1 MAEIMNMKVEMNVR
15 ALDADSSVHSGAMTT
30 LRISELVRFSSQRR
44 YVAGTNQSLP
54 HLGPPRASLGLFSV
68 FERGDHTGY
77 LKNFL
82 VNGFFYNYFILF
94 TYNYFVLQIKLIT
107 WGLWGTT

>member
-1 MAEIMNMKVEMNVR
+1 MAEIMNMKVEMNVG
-15 ALDADSSVHSGAMTT
+15 ALDAGSSVHSGAMTT
-30 LRISELVRFSSQRR
+30 LRISTLVGFSSQRR
-44 YVAGTNQSLP
+44 YVCGKNKSVLATLGSTQS
-54 HLGPPRASLGLFSV
+54 SLGLFSV

-94 TYNYFVLQIKLIT
+94 T
-107 WGLWGTT
+107 